1 MEAEAQGG
9 EGAEEQGVGL
19 GVDRLLGEI
28 DRAVN
33 RIENLS
39 REVADLR
46 QRNQDLQGKVEHQER
61 EFAQLREDRD
71 RLQSIYNENASLI
84 DNREDIQRKIDE
96 MLSRLNAVNTA

>member
-1 MEAEAQGG
+1 MVAEAQGG
-9 EGAEEQGVGL
+9 EGSEDQGVGL

-28 DRAVN
+28 DRAVS

-39 REVADLR
+39 RQVEDLR
-46 QRNQDLQGKVEHQER
+46 QRNQDLQGKVEHQDR
-61 EFAQLREDRD
+61 ELTQFREDRD
-71 RLQSIYNENASLI
+71 RLQNIYNENASII

>member
-46 QRNQDLQGKVEHQER
+46 QRNQDL
-61 EFAQLREDRD
+61 
-71 RLQSIYNENASLI
+71 
-84 DNREDIQRKIDE
+84 
-96 MLSRLNAVNTA
+96 